1 MKLFLISLLLL
12 PLSLGVLSAEQTT
25 AERQALLDEE
35 SNLLNSAAERRAAQA
50 MEAEKKP
57 ANSKEAVRVTSESRA
72 FTVTSRDGLR
82 AGAVA
87 SRADD
92 MFKHL
97 QQLISLPAKTSAPML
112 IELVGDPHDDVQYN
126 PYQLSI
132 DLHGEQPVVRMRV
145 HVGGGIN
152 VPELHRAIVRL
163 CLYEYALS
171 HMDMAAYADG
181 DETGVSLPLW
191 LTTGVEQALLWR
203 GGRLN
208 RDMFTQLFQQS
219 EVLSINAILDV
230 DAGGSLDG
238 TTRQLFEASCTAL
251 MLSLLN
257 QEGGKQAVLS
267 MVASGFDGEQTAR
280 QQLMQHFHATGIE
293 DNALQKWWAL
303 ELANM
308 ATPSMYES
316 MTLAQTEES
325 LASILTQIYVDRTTG
340 QQQLIP
346 VDNFQA
352 FTQHPEW
359 RSLIPA
365 LQRKLQ
371 GLYARAFPTYRPI
384 IEEYQLLLTKLL
396 LEDDPTEY
404 TEVLQSLYDLR
415 SRYRD
420 VSSRS
425 RDYLDWYEMTHV
437 GGEMSADFQQYLR
450 MREMLR
456 RQPTAVETHMS
467 RYLSDIEMLM
477 DMKAGDDLPA
487 PMQRKVEKAAAR
499 PLSAP

>member
-1 MKLFLISLLLL
+1 MKLLLSSLLLCS
-12 PLSLGVLSAEQTT
+12 LSQGLLYSEQANTPQKQALLEEEALLLKKA
-25 AERQALLDEE
+25 AERQA
-35 SNLLNSAAERRAAQA
+35 
-50 MEAEKKP
+50 AEK
-57 ANSKEAVRVTSESRA
+57 ASQSKDPVKITSVSGA
-72 FTVTSRDGLR
+72 FTVTSRDSLR

-92 MFKHL
+92 VFKHL
-97 QQLISLPAKTSAPML
+97 QQLISLPAKTRAPML
-112 IELVGDPHDDVQYN
+112 IELVGEPHDDVQYN
-126 PYQLSI
+126 PYQLNI
-132 DLHGEQPVVRMRV
+132 DLHGEKPVVRMRV

-171 HMDMAAYADG
+171 QLDMALYADG
-181 DETGVSLPLW
+181 DEAGVSLPLW

-203 GGRLN
+203 SGRLD
-208 RDMFTQLFQQS
+208 RDLFAQLFQQS
-219 EVLSINAILDV
+219 EVLSINAILDISTSH
-230 DAGGSLDG
+230 SLDG

-267 MVASGFDGEQTAR
+267 MLASGFDGEQSAR
-280 QQLMQHFHATGIE
+280 QQLMQHFHAAGIE

-308 ATPSMYES
+308 ATPSMLEN
-316 MTLAQTEES
+316 MHPLQTEEE
-325 LASILTQIYVDRTTG
+325 LASILSQTYVNRSTG
-340 QQQLIP
+340 QPLIIP

-359 RSLIPA
+359 RALIPSI
-365 LQRKLQ
+365 QRKLQ
-371 GLYARAFPTYRPI
+371 GLYVRAFPTYRPI
-384 IEEYQLLLTKLL
+384 IEEYQKLLTQLL
-396 LEDDPTEY
+396 MDDEATQY
-404 TEVLQSLYDLR
+404 TEALEELYELR
-415 SRYRD
+415 SQYKK
-420 VSSRS
+420 VSIRT
-425 RDYLDWYEMTHV
+425 RDYLDWYEMTHL

-467 RYLSDIEMLM
+467 RYLRDIEMLM
-477 DMKAGDDLPA
+477 EMKAGEDLP
-487 PMQRKVEKAAAR
+487 PHMQREMAQQ
-499 PLSAP
+499 APAPASDK